1 MTAPDERM
9 GAIECILFVSG
20 EPVDV
25 VSLQRALGMT
35 ELELSS
41 LLNRMEALYSQQQRG
56 VLLYRTGDTVQLV
69 SNRRYAKYVE
79 QLLQPAQTKSFS
91 QAMLET
97 LSIVAYK
104 QPVTRNDI
112 EAIRG
117 VRCEYSVSQLL
128 KLGLIQEMGRKDVVG
143 RPMLFGTTDA
153 FLRQFGLH
161 SLEELP
167 SYETFAVDQGP
178 AEEAPAG
185 LSDQDQQ
192 TAPDPDQIRLPLPHG
207 TV

>member
-1 MTAPDERM
+1 MDEM
-9 GAIECILFVSG
+9 MEQKNYLDQEECIGAIECILFVSG
-20 EPVDV
+20 EPLDL
-25 VSLQRALGMT
+25 VSLQHTLGIT
-35 ELELSS
+35 ELELKAVLAS
-41 LLNRMEALYSQQQRG
+41 MEAQYLEQRRGIALYH
-56 VLLYRTGDTVQLV
+56 TAETVQLI
-69 SNRRYAKYVE
+69 SNKLYAGYVE
-79 QLLQPAQTKSFS
+79 QLLQPAQNKSFS

-128 KLGLIQEMGRKDVVG
+128 KLGFIREVGRKEAVG

-161 SLEELP
+161 SLDDLP
-167 SYETFAVDQGP
+167 SYETFCVPENIDQEGG
-178 AEEAPAG
+178 EERRQGA
-185 LSDQDQQ
+185 
-192 TAPDPDQIRLPLPHG
+192 
-207 TV
+207 

>member
-1 MTAPDERM
+1 MDGMMENKQYLDQDERL

-25 VSLQRALGMT
+25 VSLQQALGVT
-35 ELELSS
+35 ELELQA
-41 LLNRMEALYSQQQRG
+41 LLTRMESQFQEQNRG
-56 VLLYRTGDTVQLV
+56 ILLYRTADTVQLI
-69 SNRRYAKYVE
+69 SNPRYAGYVE
-79 QLLQPAQTKSFS
+79 QLLQPAQSKSFS

-117 VRCEYSVSQLL
+117 VRCDYSVSQLM
-128 KLGLIQEMGRKDVVG
+128 KLGLIREIGRKESLG

-161 SLEELP
+161 ALNELP
-167 SYETFAVDQGP
+167 SYESFCA
-178 AEEAPAG
+178 
-185 LSDQDQQ
+185 
-192 TAPDPDQIRLPLPHG
+192 APDGEEGEIG
-207 TV
+207 A